1 MRTQT
6 EQSKKGADEHILV
19 CLSSS
24 PSNARIIHT
33 AAKMAKVLHAR
44 FTAIYVQT
52 DTVINDED
60 QSRLSQNIQLAQRLG
75 AEIVM
80 THGEDVPLQI
90 SEYVRLSDVTKIV
103 IGQSSARRRG
113 LFGRPTLT
121 EKLIASAPDVDI
133 HIIPDALNYTKPHRR
148 RLFLG
153 AEIPSLRDIAITVL
167 GACRMHGDRVS
178 VRSSRLSRYQY
189 RYGIH
194 PRCADDL
201 RFDQRIPLQYGK
213 LTSKCCI
220 VRIFPYRT
228 QVVLSDLCRR
238 LSRYLC
244 SHAGVFRSHRHACLE
259 AERSCKAL
267 GSLRVSCAG
276 AV

>member
-80 THGEDVPLQI
+80 TQDRK
-90 SEYVRLSDVTKIV
+90 STRLNSSHPPESRMP
-103 IGQSSARRRG
+103 SSA
-113 LFGRPTLT
+113 
-121 EKLIASAPDVDI
+121 
-133 HIIPDALNYTKPHRR
+133 
-148 RLFLG
+148 
-153 AEIPSLRDIAITVL
+153 
-167 GACRMHGDRVS
+167 
-178 VRSSRLSRYQY
+178 
-189 RYGIH
+189 
-194 PRCADDL
+194 
-201 RFDQRIPLQYGK
+201 
-213 LTSKCCI
+213 
-220 VRIFPYRT
+220 
-228 QVVLSDLCRR
+228 
-238 LSRYLC
+238 
-244 SHAGVFRSHRHACLE
+244 
-259 AERSCKAL
+259 
-267 GSLRVSCAG
+267 
-276 AV
+276 

>member
-1 MRTQT
+1 MKVQN
-6 EQSKKGADEHILV
+6 EQSKFDTDEHILV

-33 AAKMAKVLHAR
+33 AAKMAKTLHAR

-103 IGQSSARRRG
+103 IGQSSARRRW

-121 EKLIASAPDVDI
+121 EKLISSAPDVDI

-153 AEIPSLRDIAITVL
+153 AEIPSLRDIAVTVL
-167 GACRMHGDRVS
+167 ALAVCTAIGFLFDHLGFPDTNIVTLYILGVLMIS
-178 VRSSRLSRYQY
+178 V
-189 RYGIH
+189 
-194 PRCADDL
+194 
-201 RFDQRIPLQYGK
+201 
-213 LTSKCCI
+213 LTKG
-220 VRIFPYRT
+220 
-228 QVVLSDLCRR
+228 
-238 LSRYLC
+238 YLC
-244 SHAGVFRSHRHACLE
+244 SMA
-259 AERSCKAL
+259 
-267 GSLRVSCAG
+267 GSLLSV
-276 AV
+276 VLF

>member
-1 MRTQT
+1 MKVQT
-6 EQSKKGADEHILV
+6 EQSKFDTDEHILV

-80 THGEDVPLQI
+80 THGENVALQI

-113 LFGRPTLT
+113 LGR
-121 EKLIASAPDVDI
+121 
-133 HIIPDALNYTKPHRR
+133 
-148 RLFLG
+148 
-153 AEIPSLRDIAITVL
+153 
-167 GACRMHGDRVS
+167 
-178 VRSSRLSRYQY
+178 
-189 RYGIH
+189 
-194 PRCADDL
+194 
-201 RFDQRIPLQYGK
+201 
-213 LTSKCCI
+213 
-220 VRIFPYRT
+220 
-228 QVVLSDLCRR
+228 
-238 LSRYLC
+238 
-244 SHAGVFRSHRHACLE
+244 GV
-259 AERSCKAL
+259 
-267 GSLRVSCAG
+267 
-276 AV
+276 

>member
-1 MRTQT
+1 MKTQT

-60 QSRLSQNIQLAQRLG
+60 QSRLSQNIQLAQKLG

-103 IGQSSARRRG
+103 IGQSSARRRC
-113 LFGRPTLT
+113 LFGIPTLT
-121 EKLIASAPDVDI
+121 EKLIFSAPDVDI
-133 HIIPDALNYTKPHRR
+133 HIIPDTLNYTKPHRR
-148 RLFLG
+148 RLFFG
-153 AEIPSLRDIAITVL
+153 AEIPSLRDIAT
-167 GACRMHGDRVS
+167 
-178 VRSSRLSRYQY
+178 
-189 RYGIH
+189 
-194 PRCADDL
+194 
-201 RFDQRIPLQYGK
+201 
-213 LTSKCCI
+213 
-220 VRIFPYRT
+220 
-228 QVVLSDLCRR
+228 
-238 LSRYLC
+238 
-244 SHAGVFRSHRHACLE
+244 AGFLYC
-259 AERSCKAL
+259 
-267 GSLRVSCAG
+267 
-276 AV
+276 

>member
-1 MRTQT
+1 MKVQT
-6 EQSKKGADEHILV
+6 EQSKFDTDEHILV

-80 THGEDVPLQI
+80 THGENVALQI

-121 EKLIASAPDVDI
+121 EKLISSAPDVDI
-133 HIIPDALNYTKPHRR
+133 HIIPDALNYTCAG
-148 RLFLG
+148 LFAL
-153 AEIPSLRDIAITVL
+153 V
-167 GACRMHGDRVS
+167 
-178 VRSSRLSRYQY
+178 
-189 RYGIH
+189 
-194 PRCADDL
+194 
-201 RFDQRIPLQYGK
+201 
-213 LTSKCCI
+213 
-220 VRIFPYRT
+220 
-228 QVVLSDLCRR
+228 
-238 LSRYLC
+238 
-244 SHAGVFRSHRHACLE
+244 LE
-259 AERSCKAL
+259 ALLPIARDTAWFSFFGTYFVL
-267 GSLRVSCAG
+267 IPVLLRGRINLRESNHSAPVSCATMIDESRSP
-276 AV
+276 

>member
-75 AEIVM
+75 AEILM
-80 THGEDVPLQI
+80 THCEVVLLQI

-133 HIIPDALNYTKPHRR
+133 HIIPDALN
-148 RLFLG
+148 
-153 AEIPSLRDIAITVL
+153 
-167 GACRMHGDRVS
+167 
-178 VRSSRLSRYQY
+178 
-189 RYGIH
+189 
-194 PRCADDL
+194 
-201 RFDQRIPLQYGK
+201 
-213 LTSKCCI
+213 
-220 VRIFPYRT
+220 
-228 QVVLSDLCRR
+228 
-238 LSRYLC
+238 
-244 SHAGVFRSHRHACLE
+244 
-259 AERSCKAL
+259 
-267 GSLRVSCAG
+267 
-276 AV
+276 